1 MMYSDVLEV
10 TAWIPGL
17 PRSRPSRANPSFK
30 GEWVVYRGAQDGECM
45 INDRLID
52 PLTGKMIWSREQIAV
67 RFAYSISSNDPE
79 IQMMLITT

>member
-1 MMYSDVLEV
+1 MTYSYVRSHSTDPRPNEV
-10 TAWIPGL
+10 AAIACDL
-17 PRSRPSRANPSFK
+17 SFR

-45 INDRLID
+45 INEWLID

-67 RFAYSISSNDPE
+67 RFPYSISSNDPE

>member
-1 MMYSDVLEV
+1 MSEV
-10 TAWIPGL
+10 TARIPGL
-17 PRSRPSRANPSFK
+17 TKSRPSRADLSFR